1 MILACWFGFTDII
14 QYLYDKKADIH
25 HVDRFKCNALHRA
38 CQCSNS
44 KVVSFLLEKGAD
56 PNLPNKDGTPLD
68 IAIVVG
74 DVEILRLL
82 LKYGANI
89 SQMFNG
95 KGAVHVAVMNFRL
108 DMLVILLDN
117 KADVNQRDSQGNTM
131 LHLAAWQSQE
141 KIVKLLLER
150 GAEVDAE
157 NLWKETPL
165 QKAAEI
171 GSVTIFELLAHAGA
185 NINHKDKIH
194 ADALIHSDQGAHYT
208 SIQFISLLKDK
219 EIRQSMSR
227 RGNCWDNAPQESFFG
242 HMKDE
247 IGEYFKEIENF
258 EKLEEIIYGYIDYY
272 NNERYQYN
280 LAKLSPNQFY
290 EYYQTGEYPLK
301 EYVKEPSYIKEKI
314 RKVKDSIHKES
325 ITEDILSSN
334 NSSSI

>member
-185 NINHKDKIH
+185 NINHKDKIQRSPL
-194 ADALIHSDQGAHYT
+194 DWSKIQGHD
-208 SIQFISLLKDK
+208 SI
-219 EIRQSMSR
+219 
-227 RGNCWDNAPQESFFG
+227 
-242 HMKDE
+242 
-247 IGEYFKEIENF
+247 F
-258 EKLEEIIYGYIDYY
+258 ELVKKLEEED
-272 NNERYQYN
+272 
-280 LAKLSPNQFY
+280 
-290 EYYQTGEYPLK
+290 
-301 EYVKEPSYIKEKI
+301 KEKKQKQVQI
-314 RKVKDSIHKES
+314 SLAEQ
-325 ITEDILSSN
+325 SN
-334 NSSSI
+334 NSSASFSLSSTSFTDLKKTNPSLNISKYKDPSNVIHDAIIEDF